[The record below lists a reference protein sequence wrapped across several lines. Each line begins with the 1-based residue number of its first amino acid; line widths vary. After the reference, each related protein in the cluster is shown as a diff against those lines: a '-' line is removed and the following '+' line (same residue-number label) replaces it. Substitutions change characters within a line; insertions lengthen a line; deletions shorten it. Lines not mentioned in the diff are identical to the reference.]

1 MLRTNLA
8 TRPFYNE
15 RAVRFV
21 LGILVLAVLAVSAF
35 NAIELLRLTES
46 QRTLGAHAF
55 DAEREAA
62 RLRSEAAAIRAQINA
77 KELEVVANAARE
89 ANSIIDQRAF
99 SWSELFD
106 QLEHTLPDD
115 VRITA
120 VDPALTP
127 QGQFIVN
134 IATPDVCQW
143 DFAAHV
149 FDRFYKVDASRAGT
163 RVPSGSGLGLSIVRA
178 IVARHG
184 GEVHASNRPEG
195 GAVFTFLLPSTA
207 SAR

>member
-15 RAVRFV
+15 RAVRLV
-21 LGILVLAVLAVSAF
+21 LGLLVLAVLAVTAF
-35 NAIELLRLTES
+35 NVIELLRLTES

-55 DAEREAA
+55 EAEREAA
-62 RLRSEAAAIRAQINA
+62 RLRTEAAAIRAQINA

-134 IATPDVCQW
+134 IAVQARRSEDLDAFIEALEKTGSFRDVITPAEETNDEGLLV
-143 DFAAHV
+143 AV
-149 FDRFYKVDASRAGT
+149 VRGIYLRTGVSRG
-163 RVPSGSGLGLSIVRA
+163 
-178 IVARHG
+178 
-184 GEVHASNRPEG
+184 
-195 GAVFTFLLPSTA
+195 
-207 SAR
+207 

>member
-1 MLRTNLA
+1 MLRANLA

-15 RAVRFV
+15 RAVTLV
-21 LGILVLAVLAVSAF
+21 LGTIAIVVLAVTAF
-35 NAIELLRLTES
+35 NAIELIRLTES
-46 QRTLGAHAF
+46 QRTLGAHAV

-62 RLRSEAAAIRAQINA
+62 RLRSEAASIRAQINA

-120 VDPALTP
+120 VDPMLSP
-127 QGQFIVN
+127 QGQFVVN
-134 IATPDVCQW
+134 IAVQARRSEDLDAFIEALEKTGSFRDVITPAEETNEEGLLV
-143 DFAAHV
+143 AVIRAV
-149 FDRFYKVDASRAGT
+149 YIRAG
-163 RVPSGSGLGLSIVRA
+163 G
-178 IVARHG
+178 ARG
-184 GEVHASNRPEG
+184 
-195 GAVFTFLLPSTA
+195 
-207 SAR
+207 